1 MQTFKSSRK
10 LDFESAKICLSGRG
24 HNLGKRICR
33 EGDAARRSFIESV
46 LDELR
51 HRQLGAEL
59 EIVRIVAR
67 ILHIHQETGLD
78 DDISVPVR
86 DGDIDPKG
94 LLRDSWSSKD
104 IETRTLVDLQAEVTR
119 PIYDAAIIVHPSM
132 REIVEVVAIH
142 GPVDIL
148 NRNGEGIICDRVVLC
163 WD

>member
-10 LDFESAKICLSGRG
+10 LDFESAKIGRSGRC
-24 HNLGKRICR
+24 HNLGKRIGR

-46 LDELR
+46 FDELR

-78 DDISVPVR
+78 DDMSVPVR

-104 IETRTLVDLQAEVTR
+104 IETRTVVDLQAEVTR
-119 PIYDAAIIVHPSM
+119 PVNYAAVIVHPSM
-132 REIVEVVAIH
+132 
-142 GPVDIL
+142 
-148 NRNGEGIICDRVVLC
+148 
-163 WD
+163 